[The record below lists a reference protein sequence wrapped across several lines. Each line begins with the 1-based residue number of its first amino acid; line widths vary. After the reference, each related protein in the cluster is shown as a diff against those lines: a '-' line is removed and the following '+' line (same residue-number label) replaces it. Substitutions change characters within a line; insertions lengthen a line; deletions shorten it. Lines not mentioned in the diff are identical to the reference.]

1 MNYKLIAIEKQLL
14 SNKKESL
21 KRVEAARKQLVKKG
35 HIPNDLTV
43 AEVIKVAKRLSVTAQ
58 KNLLRQLLRNS
69 KYRKEAI
76 PLLIRSKA
84 LGSIEHVLKLANQK
98 TKGLSLIT
106 QEFLSPDIFLNLYK
120 KDQKKIVAANHKEI
134 SESFLYRYFL
144 NDEQH
149 AIKLLL
155 ELKPAEL
162 AKVMDGLFILDEDY
176 RVFESKYL
184 SETDTLGLIK
194 NLNDRRLQKVLQI
207 RESFLLIV
215 YAGRHDLK
223 LITKLFD
230 LAEPRSIQ
238 NLFNFCLA
246 SEIEK
251 RATHSPR
258 KKKLTDEAAHK
269 MVIEIV
275 FQAHKNR
282 NLSNPVITGLVKLAS
297 KPDKVKDLLEAIYT
311 DEARRRF
318 VENLIRDFAEKKTP
332 EKISLI
338 NRIQFLTELMMV
350 LAHNRKIL
358 YKILESISEENRLI
372 VEGLLGVKK

>member
-1 MNYKLIAIEKQLL
+1 MEYNSYFNSNLLTNDLSTYDPYDIWKTNIGIKIKQLYYKNKYLGLIPAGLL
-14 SNKKESL
+14 SIYDLYVNNSLRIKYKKKEYPIV
-21 KRVEAARKQLVKKG
+21 R
-35 HIPNDLTV
+35 
-43 AEVIKVAKRLSVTAQ
+43 AQ
-58 KNLLRQLLRNS
+58 
-69 KYRKEAI
+69 AV
-76 PLLIRSKA
+76 LI
-84 LGSIEHVLKLANQK
+84 L
-98 TKGLSLIT
+98 
-106 QEFLSPDIFLNLYK
+106 LNLYK
-120 KDQKKIVAANHKEI
+120 KDQKKIVAANHQEI

-184 SETDTLGLIK
+184 SEADTLELIK

-207 RESFLLIV
+207 RESFLLIA

-230 LAEPRSIQ
+230 IAEPRSIQ

-297 KPDKVKDLLEAIYT
+297 KPDKVKDLLEEIYT

-338 NRIQFLTELMMV
+338 NRIQFLTELMMS

-358 YKILESISEENRLI
+358 YKILENISEENRLI
-372 VEGLLGVKK
+372 VEELLGVKK